1 MQTLKDRINDHKL
14 NSVARIP
21 KDYRLIMQSSTEEL
35 SQSGILEQTVQKGDT
50 FPDAMLMNSRSL
62 PVKPASYLYR
72 EYTVVTFYRG
82 IW

>member
-1 MQTLKDRINDHKL
+1 
-14 NSVARIP
+14 
-21 KDYRLIMQSSTEEL
+21 MQSSTEDL
-35 SQSGILEQTVQKGDT
+35 SKSGILEQTVQKGDT